1 MSEFLLVFRR
11 DYQTPGLQP
20 NPEQLQEHLK
30 HWADWFRSLAAQ
42 NKLANTVQRYDSQ
55 GKFLSCHDVTS
66 GPFTASGN
74 SVGNLILLRARD
86 YQEAVALAQ
95 GCPILDL
102 GGTVE
107 IRQIVQLPV

>member
-11 DYQTPGLQP
+11 DHQTQELQP
-20 NPEQLQEHLK
+20 DPEQLRDHLK

-42 NKLANTVQRYDSQ
+42 DKLAYPVQRLDRE
-55 GKFLSCHDVTS
+55 GKVLTNQQVAS
-66 GPFTASGN
+66 GPFITRQN

-86 YQEAVALAQ
+86 YQEAVELAQ
-95 GCPILDL
+95 GCPVLEL

-107 IRQIVQLPV
+107 IRRVVA